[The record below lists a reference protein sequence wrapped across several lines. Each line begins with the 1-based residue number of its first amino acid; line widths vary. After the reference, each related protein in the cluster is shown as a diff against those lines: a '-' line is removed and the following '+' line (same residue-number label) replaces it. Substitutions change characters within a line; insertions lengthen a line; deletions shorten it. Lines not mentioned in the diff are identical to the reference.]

1 MPTVG
6 GRHLCD
12 ATVPAI
18 GDEATDFW
26 SDPPSRGITVIIVDI
41 LGRSERVYFP
51 LGFNQTSVSLDFIRE
66 VICCEQKVVI
76 LYVYMTPK

>member
-1 MPTVG
+1 MPLVG
-6 GRHLCD
+6 GRQICE

-18 GDEATDFW
+18 GHDAIDLF
-26 SDPPSRGITVIIVDI
+26 SDPPSRGITVIIDDI

-51 LGFNQTSVSLDFIRE
+51 LGFNQTSVSLDFILE